1 MNNKRLDYVKGKEVQ
16 KLRTVEFNPNSRQH
30 IAKRLKDIHGW
41 KPKEFTPSGEAKIDE
56 SILESLSYPEAK
68 MMAEA
73 FRTNKMHGQIS

>member
-1 MNNKRLDYVKGKEVQ
+1 MGGPPL
-16 KLRTVEFNPNSRQH
+16 TS
-30 IAKRLKDIHGW
+30 

-73 FRTNKMHGQIS
+73 FRTNKMIGQLSEGQNGWLHMEKQGKLHGILLVLVEWEKVEMM